1 MTETQGQKFPDQLS
15 FEDTQTLPA
24 GTLSCPPVE
33 WRQTQITNRP
43 AWNPEF
49 SVTLSLFPRHL
60 PGRCCKHRVLTLDW
74 SPTVDETQVP
84 LPRELTV
91 LWGEMK
97 TPWPSEVWFQPYTT
111 TLLTAGEL
119 LKLYSVI
126 LGLTGYGRERAH

>member
-1 MTETQGQKFPDQLS
+1 M
-15 FEDTQTLPA
+15 
-24 GTLSCPPVE
+24 
-33 WRQTQITNRP
+33 
-43 AWNPEF
+43 
-49 SVTLSLFPRHL
+49 TLSLFPRHL

-84 LPRELTV
+84 LPWELTV